1 MKCFLID
8 DLDQGLLMPPS
19 LHDWLPENHL
29 ARFVVDLVDTLDLSA
44 FYRSYEEKDG
54 RGQAAY
60 HPVMMVRL
68 LIYGYCTGV
77 VSSRQIEKRTY
88 EDVAFRYLSADSHP
102 DHSTVSEFR
111 KRHLGALAGLFLQA
125 LQLCQKAGL
134 VKLGHVAVDGSK
146 LQGNASKHKAMSY
159 GRMCESEE
167 KLKAEVEE
175 LLRQAEAA
183 DTAEDEKE
191 RQGKADKLPDEL
203 ARRESRLKKIREAK
217 AALEAEARQK
227 AENAKAAAEARIAE
241 RRQKEAET
249 GRKTPGRPPQVPDPE
264 QAVPEPKAQRN
275 FTDPDSRI
283 MPDGAHKG
291 SFVQAYNAQIAVD
304 SEAQIIVAADIT
316 QQSNDKQQLAP
327 MLEQVKQNTGASPV
341 ASSADTGYWS
351 PEQVTDKRV
360 EGIDLHV
367 ATGRD
372 KHGASAAPIQVSDED
387 DLLQQMRQKLQ
398 SEAGRAV
405 YKMRKAIV
413 EPVFGQIKECR
424 HFRRFSLRGL
434 GACRELA
441 PSKQESTTYEPSL
454 VCKLLI
460 LSCRLLIP
468 DRLLENVQAEWTLVC
483 LTHNLLKLYRAGR
496 GDTDVGSMNQGTG
509 FLESSF
515 YRQHT
520 GCLRSVWITCD
531 SFRRLFIQYAA
542 LHPSIT
548 LLATGS

>member
-8 DLDQGLLMPPS
+8 DLDQSLLMPPS

-68 LIYGYCTGV
+68 FIYGYCTGV

-111 KRHLGALAGLFLQA
+111 KRHLGALAGLFVQA
-125 LQLCQKAGL
+125 LRLCQKAGL

-146 LQGNASKHKAMSY
+146 VQGNASKHKAMSY

-167 KLKAEVEE
+167 KLAAEVDE
-175 LLRQAEAA
+175 LLRQAEAVDA
-183 DTAEDEKE
+183 AEDEKE

-203 ARRESRLKKIREAK
+203 ARRESRLKKIRKAK

-227 AENAKAAAEARIAE
+227 AEEAKAAAEARIAE

-249 GRKTPGRPPQVPDPE
+249 GRKTPGRPPRVPDPD
-264 QAVPEPKAQRN
+264 QAVPEAKAQRN

-304 SEAQIIVAADIT
+304 SEAQIIVAAEIT

-327 MLEQVKQNTGASPV
+327 MLDQVRQNAGASPV
-341 ASSADTGYWS
+341 ACSADTGYWS
-351 PEQVTDKRV
+351 PEQVTDGRV

-372 KHGASAAPIQVSDED
+372 KHGTSAAPIQVPDED
-387 DLLQQMRQKLQ
+387 DLLQQMKQKLQ

-434 GACRELA
+434 ENVQAEWTLVCLTHNLLKLYRSRSLSGIA

-460 LSCRLLIP
+460 LGCRLLIP
-468 DRLLENVQAEWTLVC
+468 DRLL
-483 LTHNLLKLYRAGR
+483 
-496 GDTDVGSMNQGTG
+496 DGS
-509 FLESSF
+509 
-515 YRQHT
+515 
-520 GCLRSVWITCD
+520 
-531 SFRRLFIQYAA
+531 IQMSAA
-542 LHPSIT
+542 
-548 LLATGS
+548 